1 MASRPFVNQ
10 VRIALIVAQSL
21 LKKSIAENEIPDKE
35 AKELQQYLALILTQ
49 IKPYVVPPEET
60 S

>member
-21 LKKSIAENEIPDKE
+21 LKKSIAENEIPDNE
-35 AKELQQYLALILTQ
+35 GKELQQYLSLVLAQ
-49 IKPYVVPPEET
+49 IKPYVVNPEER